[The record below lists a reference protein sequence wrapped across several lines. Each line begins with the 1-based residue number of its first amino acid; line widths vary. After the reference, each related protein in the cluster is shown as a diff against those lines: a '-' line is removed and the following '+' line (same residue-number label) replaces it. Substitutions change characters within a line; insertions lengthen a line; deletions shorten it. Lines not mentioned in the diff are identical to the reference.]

1 MENRKITNFEARKKA
16 IEVAK
21 KRAKLKRKII
31 MGTLI
36 FLTAEVVG
44 LGIHASIVNKKSN
57 DSKTITT
64 TVDNDDTYSIDI
76 ATNEV
81 LGVTLVNDGYDD
93 TEFSNAV
100 KKLQD
105 EGLRCNGVDIENIDL
120 NTIDSQFLVGVTS
133 YEGDD
138 TKIIANY
145 NSGNNGS
152 DQLAVAM
159 SVAAGH
165 DATDLQRGIVDVEK
179 ADGSFKPS
187 RLEEVVG
194 NTLVSN
200 ITVAY
205 PLGEEIDTDQ
215 ILEASA
221 RITDYFKHDGSTYDE
236 MLYRVQP
243 GDSPFSLGDNICSIN
258 KISKDSILDVNKL
271 LLVKPLSES
280 FSPNAS
286 ISIEKINKSDYN
298 FGK

>member
-31 MGTLI
+31 IGTLI

-44 LGIHASIVNKKSN
+44 LGIYSSIVNKNNN

-64 TVDNDDTYSIDI
+64 TLDNDDTYSIDI

-81 LGVTLVNDGYDD
+81 LGVALVNDGYDD

-105 EGLRCNGVDIENIDL
+105 EGLHCSGVDIEDIDL

-286 ISIEKINKSDYN
+286 TSIEKINKSDYN